1 MRRSIL
7 SAGGLCAL
15 IGTFASGQTPAPQPV
30 VSNGVLIPVAP
41 QDKKADDAKK
51 DDKSKSAEPKTGQP
65 KLPDTVPPP
74 VTFPTTNNAALP
86 SSAVA
91 AAGAVA
97 ARTTQPNVFGDRP
110 VGGGI
115 RGTMAVPLDALGRP
129 IGFRPTFILPN
140 GRRVVLGTANQ
151 PPVDEAVFAN
161 NPVAPP
167 GTPVARVI
175 AVRPP
180 EGAVFAPEQA
190 DRVSRQP
197 IAGYGAFKIT
207 ENESPRPTTRAYLTY
222 NYYDDL
228 FSASAPNTP
237 RVGLH
242 LEYANA
248 SRTLSI
254 GARLPYYQLTSPG
267 FYNETGLGAIT
278 IVTKAVVI
286 ENEET
291 GSLIS
296 AGMTV
301 TAPTGR
307 RPERSTVTGE
317 RVYSTL
323 LQPYLGFIA
332 NRDDWFV
339 QGFSSIIVP
348 TDSSDV
354 TFLSNDVQL
363 GYLLYKNEGAF
374 LSGFTPVVE
383 AHLNTPLNH
392 RGNRAEPVGFSDN
405 LTLLGGFQLTFV
417 DRATLGFVVGAP
429 VNGPRPYSLQAT
441 CQFNLRF

>member
-30 VSNGVLIPVAP
+30 VTNGVLIPVAP
-41 QDKKADDAKK
+41 QDKKADDKK
-51 DDKSKSAEPKTGQP
+51 AADPKSGTP
-65 KLPDTVPPP
+65 KLPDPVPPP
-74 VTFPTTNNAALP
+74 VTFPSTYNPALP

-91 AAGAVA
+91 AAGATA
-97 ARTTQPNVFGDRP
+97 ARTTQPNVFGDLF
-110 VGGGI
+110 GGFGV
-115 RGTMAVPLDALGRP
+115 RGTMPVPIDALGRP
-129 IGFRPTFILPN
+129 IGFRPTFVLPD
-140 GRRVVLGTANQ
+140 GRRIVLGTANQ
-151 PPVDEAVFAN
+151 PPVDESVFAQ
-161 NPVAPP
+161 NPVAPA
-167 GTPVARVI
+167 GTPVAGVI

-180 EGAVFAPEQA
+180 EGALFAPEQA
-190 DRVSRQP
+190 DRVSRLP
-197 IAGYGAFKIT
+197 IAGYGAFKIA
-207 ENESPRPTTRAYLTY
+207 ENESPRPTTRAYFTY

-228 FSASAPNTP
+228 FSASAPYTP

-242 LEYANA
+242 QEIFGLEYANA

-267 FYNETGLGAIT
+267 FYNETGLGALTVILKGV
-278 IVTKAVVI
+278 IV

-291 GSLIS
+291 GSLLS
-296 AGMTV
+296 AGMVV

-317 RVYSTL
+317 RVYATL
-323 LQPYLGFIA
+323 LQPYVGYIV
-332 NRDDWFV
+332 NRCDWYL
-339 QGFSSIIVP
+339 QGFSSVVVP

-354 TFLSNDVQL
+354 TFLANDLQV

-374 LSGFTPVVE
+374 LSGFTPVAE

-392 RGNRAEPVGFSDN
+392 RGNRSEPVGFSDH
-405 LTLLGGFQLTFV
+405 LTLLGGFQMTFL
-417 DRATLGFVVGAP
+417 DHATLGFVVGAP
-429 VNGPRPYSLQAT
+429 VTGPRPYSLQAT